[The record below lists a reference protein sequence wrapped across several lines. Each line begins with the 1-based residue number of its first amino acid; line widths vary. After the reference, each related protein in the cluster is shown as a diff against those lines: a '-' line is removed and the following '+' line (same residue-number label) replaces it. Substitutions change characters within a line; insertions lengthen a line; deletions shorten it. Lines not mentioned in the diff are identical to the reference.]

1 MGRKVKIGLTSDC
14 FDEAGKFIMPGPG
27 LKILDEMPGVEYAKL
42 PDLLPEVTPGQIE
55 GFDMVVSLRP
65 KWTRQSF
72 SGNKQFLSVHRTG
85 VGYDMI
91 DVPALTEANVML
103 TITPDAVRRPVA
115 VAILTFI
122 LTLSTRLFTKDR
134 MAREGCWTGKANYL
148 GYGLVGQ
155 TLGSIGVGNI
165 GHEMFMLAKPLGM
178 KHIAY
183 DPYVNPEAVADAGIT
198 LVDMDTVLAESDYVN
213 ISCLLN
219 KSTHHL
225 IGEKELRKM
234 KKSAFLIN
242 TARGAIIDEAALVKV
257 LQQGLIRGAGI
268 DAFEQEPTP
277 ADNPL
282 LKMDNVIVTPH
293 ALAWT
298 DQMFLVQWEQITNQ
312 MSQIIRGERPEALVN
327 KEVWDKP
334 EFQAKLKAFQAA
346 IR

>member
-1 MGRKVKIGLTSDC
+1 MGRKVKIGLTRDC

-27 LKILDEMPGVEYAKL
+27 LTLLDEMPGVEYSMF
-42 PDLLPEVTPGQIE
+42 PDWQPEITPGQID

-65 KWTRQSF
+65 KWTPQSF
-72 SGNKQFLSVHRTG
+72 SGNNQFLCVHRTG

-91 DVPALTEANVML
+91 DVPALTAANVML

-122 LTLSTRLFTKDR
+122 LALSTRLFTKDR
-134 MAREGCWTGKANYL
+134 MAREGRWADKTQYL
-148 GYGLVGQ
+148 GYGLKGQ

-178 KHIAY
+178 RHIAF
-183 DPYVNPEAVADAGIT
+183 DPYVKPEAVADAGVE
-198 LVDMDTVLAESDYVN
+198 LVDMDTVLAEADYVN
-213 ISCLLN
+213 ISCLLS
-219 KSTHHL
+219 KSTYHL
-225 IGEKELRKM
+225 VGEKELRKM
-234 KKSAFLIN
+234 KKTAFLIN
-242 TARGAIIDEAALVKV
+242 TARGAIIDEAALVRV

-277 ADNPL
+277 DDNPL
-282 LKMDNVIVTPH
+282 LKMDNVILAPH

-298 DQMFLVQWEQITNQ
+298 DQMFLVQWEQIMKQ
-312 MSQIIRGERPEALVN
+312 LSQIIRGERPEALVN

-334 EFQAKLKAFQAA
+334 GFQAKLKAFLVSIQ
-346 IR
+346 